1 VNVVARKGSW
11 GVQRTSLDVVGERAV
26 DWHAVLMEVALTVG
40 LVSTILGTASTAEN
54 VGAFSAIAVG
64 GYVALAGLWSSPDQ
78 RRFDESGAVLRA

>member
-1 VNVVARKGSW
+1 
-11 GVQRTSLDVVGERAV
+11 
-26 DWHAVLMEVALTVG
+26 MEVALTVG